1 MSMVVRCLDQV
12 NERALALR
20 ERVCRA
26 GVPSQK
32 KFLPQSGIP
41 ASALAKAKPTRLQY
55 SLLDFRSFG
64 RIIVQPIA
72 SVGEIRLARGDQN
85 GRHAPC
91 RTPHSDA
98 VSAAAIGSSSQT
110 IRQMR
115 VSSLAPTAVL
125 G

>member
-1 MSMVVRCLDQV
+1 MSMVVRFLDQV
-12 NERALALR
+12 NERALALSGTSMQGGR
-20 ERVCRA
+20 SEPEKIPSPERPPGPRTRK
-26 GVPSQK
+26 SQVH
-32 KFLPQSGIP
+32 
-41 ASALAKAKPTRLQY
+41 TRLQY
-55 SLLDFRSFG
+55 SLLIRSFG